1 MTKINPSNPR
11 GAGRKPL
18 PPGEKKLKTSVSL
31 APDLVDELARHGD
44 GVLSRGIEM
53 KVRDTVVIDDAGR
66 VLGMVHIGPG
76 AMPYQAWGRKRLSG
90 GRPGNSHTLIGMY
103 GSPGDAAEAVRRG
116 R

>member
-1 MTKINPSNPR
+1 MTKINASNPR

-31 APDLVDELARHGD
+31 APDLVDELAKHGN

-53 KVRDTVVIDDAGR
+53 KVRDTVVTDDAGR

-76 AMPYQAWGRKRLSG
+76 PKPYQAWGRKRLTG
-90 GRPGNSHTLIGMY
+90 RRPGNSHTLVGMY
-103 GSPGDAAEAVRRG
+103 GSPEDAAEAVRRG